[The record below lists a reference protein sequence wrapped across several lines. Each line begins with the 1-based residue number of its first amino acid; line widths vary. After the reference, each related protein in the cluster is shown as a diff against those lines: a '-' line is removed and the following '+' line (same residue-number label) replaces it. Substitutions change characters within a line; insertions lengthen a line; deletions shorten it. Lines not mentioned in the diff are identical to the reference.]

1 MSKKVMVSASV
12 LVIIAIL
19 LWLLTRPTKTE
30 NTIKVYRVLPDP
42 NKKYTMI
49 KDLASE
55 NLQFIDP
62 KDWTPATQKFVDD
75 YKKEKGWAVMEK

>member
-49 KDLASE
+49 KDLESQ

-62 KDWTPATQKFVDD
+62 KDWTPAIQKFVDD
-75 YKKEKGWAVMEK
+75 YKKEKGWVVKEK